1 MAEGKRFFLYFCLA
15 QLLAISGCAGNPPT
29 NLGQFAPCPD
39 SPNCVSTQSPD
50 EKHVIDPIPYVRNK
64 DEAKKRLLQIIHS
77 MPRSRV
83 VADNQ
88 DYLHVEFTSRIF
100 RFVDDTE
107 FYLAV
112 EDAMIHFRSAS
123 RMGYSDLGANRKR
136 METIRS
142 RFISSDPPINH
153 KL

>member
-1 MAEGKRFFLYFCLA
+1 MAGGKRFFLYFFLA
-15 QLLAISGCAGNPPT
+15 QVLAIPGCAGNPPT

-50 EKHVIDPIPYVRNK
+50 ENHDIDPIPYPGTK
-64 DEAKKRLLQIIHS
+64 DNAKKRLLQIIHS
-77 MPRSRV
+77 MPRTRV
-83 VADNQ
+83 IVDNQ

-123 RMGYSDLGANRKR
+123 RLGYSDLGANRKR

-142 RFISSDPPINH
+142 RFISLDPPINH

>member
-1 MAEGKRFFLYFCLA
+1 MAGGKRFFLYFCLA
-15 QLLAISGCAGNPPT
+15 QVLAISGCAGNPPT

-50 EKHVIDPIPYVRNK
+50 EKHFIDPIPYVGNK

-77 MPRSRV
+77 LPRTRV
-83 VADNQ
+83 VVDNQ

>member
-1 MAEGKRFFLYFCLA
+1 MAGGKRFFLYFCLA
-15 QLLAISGCAGNPPT
+15 QVLAISGCAGNPPA

-50 EKHVIDPIPYVRNK
+50 ENHAIDPIPYPGTK
-64 DEAKKRLLQIIHS
+64 DNAKKRLLQIIHS

-100 RFVDDTE
+100 RFVDVTE
-107 FYLAV
+107 FYLGL

-123 RMGYSDLGANRKR
+123 RLGYSDLGTNRKR